1 MKLVMTIISL
11 ALLVLIA
18 IGLVAIRSSP
28 QVQTLSPA
36 EFMALAQSN
45 LLSSVRVHHPAKPGR
60 VDGVPV
66 MLHEVRGTFYQTDPA
81 GQILKMQGMAKESS
95 FTARVLLTLE
105 LEEMLTTRTNFSAVS
120 PHPLVQTLSKWFDR
134 LK

>member
-1 MKLVMTIISL
+1 MKQVMTIISL

-18 IGLVAIRSSP
+18 VGLVAIRSSP
-28 QVQTLSPA
+28 DVQKLSQA

-45 LLSSVRVHHPAKPGR
+45 LLSSVQVHHPPKPGR

-66 MLHEVRGTFYQTDPA
+66 MLHEVRGTFYQTDPT

-95 FTARVLLTLE
+95 FTARVHLTLE
-105 LEEMLTTRTNFSAVS
+105 LEEMLTTRTNFLAVS